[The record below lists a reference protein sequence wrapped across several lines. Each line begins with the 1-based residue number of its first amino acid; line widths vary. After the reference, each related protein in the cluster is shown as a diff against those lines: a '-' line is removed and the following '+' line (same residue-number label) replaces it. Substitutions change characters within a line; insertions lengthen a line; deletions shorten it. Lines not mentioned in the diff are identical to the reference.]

1 MKKMILL
8 VALIIGTQAT
18 WAKAPADDS
27 LSISPEQIEL
37 TDGKIAAGISS
48 QKNLRVEDMKIQV
61 LELLQRV
68 STVEKLNIDREHPV
82 DVSLAI
88 QDLKKTESTIEGI
101 DVDTISIKKLDELQE
116 TLNFLSDEV
125 EMLTLEL

>member
-88 QDLKKTESTIEGI
+88 QDLKKTESTIERI